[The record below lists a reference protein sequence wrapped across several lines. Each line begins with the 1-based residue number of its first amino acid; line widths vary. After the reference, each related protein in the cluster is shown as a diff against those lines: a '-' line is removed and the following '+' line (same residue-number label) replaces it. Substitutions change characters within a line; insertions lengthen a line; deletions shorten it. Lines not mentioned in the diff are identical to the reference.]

1 MFAIE
6 FQCTGA
12 HLCLKLKKT
21 EHNSLNILP
30 DVLLFPVLG
39 MSYIKFKFAFI
50 PTVVFQLTSTVYTR
64 RSDLSVLVKLDNKQS
79 MMQMRC

>member
-12 HLCLKLKKT
+12 HLYLKLKKKKKT

-39 MSYIKFKFAFI
+39 MSYI
-50 PTVVFQLTSTVYTR
+50 
-64 RSDLSVLVKLDNKQS
+64 
-79 MMQMRC
+79 